1 MSQDQ
6 QRRNQEQQQH
16 QEQHDLSLRDVAM
29 MQSAD
34 NTVLRETRNERAG
47 VVISHD
53 RSTDVSEDVNGV
65 TITETFIPGG
75 RIITEFVARQV
86 YMSFIN
92 I

>member
-16 QEQHDLSLRDVAM
+16 QEQQDLSLRDVAM

-34 NTVLRETRNERAG
+34 NTVLRETQNERAG
-47 VVISHD
+47 VVSHD

-86 YMSFIN
+86 YMAFIN
-92 I
+92 S